1 MRFFRGLV
9 FVLTISSGLCL
20 HAQEK
25 SVKPGINDSF
35 KDPNP
40 KEYVDRFEVESREVF
55 AKREAIL
62 AACEIKPGQVIADIG
77 AGTGLFT
84 LPFAEKTG
92 KDGQVIAVDIAKNF
106 LDHIKKR
113 STDAGLKNVETL
125 QCPPDST
132 GLKPA
137 SIDAAFI
144 CDVYHHFEF
153 PQKTMTSLFAAMKPG
168 GRLMLIDFKRVE
180 GKSTD
185 FVMKHVRAGQEVFEA
200 EIARTGFRK
209 VKEVSGILA
218 ENYFLIF
225 EKPAAN

>member
-1 MRFFRGLV
+1 
-9 FVLTISSGLCL
+9 
-20 HAQEK
+20 
-25 SVKPGINDSF
+25 
-35 KDPNP
+35 
-40 KEYVDRFEVESREVF
+40 
-55 AKREAIL
+55 
-62 AACEIKPGQVIADIG
+62 
-77 AGTGLFT
+77 
-84 LPFAEKTG
+84 
-92 KDGQVIAVDIAKNF
+92 VDIAQNF

-153 PQKTMTSLFAAMKPG
+153 PQKTMTSLFAAMKPA